1 MVNPVKWVIE
11 KVKQTNEVI
20 WRSPKKGLSK
30 WESFFYKQLR
40 ILVLAGRG
48 FSTDKV
54 QLRASALTFYSM
66 LSLVPIVAIAFAIA
80 KGFGLDEN
88 LKQAIVENSQFQS
101 EVTDWLLNNA
111 SSALE
116 KTRGGYIAGIGI
128 VVLFWSV
135 VSLLEN
141 IENSFNHIWQVR
153 VGRPWY
159 RKFTDYLTFLLIAP
173 IFIILSSSI
182 TVFVTGYLT
191 DFIEKARIL
200 AVFKPLITFLFQF
213 APYLLFWVSM
223 TILFIVMPNTK
234 VKFTPA
240 LISGIIAGTVLHL
253 LQWMYF
259 ELQFG
264 ITKLNAIYGSF
275 AAVPLFIVWMQ
286 SSWII
291 VLIGAELT
299 YANQNINR
307 FEQEFQSLK
316 ISYFQKRA
324 LVLMILQRI
333 IRNFT
338 IGEKPLSAEE
348 ISVGLNIPVRLAR
361 DILQDLHSIE
371 LVSVIQEENTEQ
383 RFQPAI
389 DINKLSISF
398 VFSRMDR
405 KGASQITISKNE
417 DYEKVTT
424 ILEKFDRMVA
434 KSGNN
439 MLIKDL

>member
-11 KVKQTNEVI
+11 KIKNLNELI
-20 WRSPKKGLSK
+20 WHSPNKSISR

-48 FSTDKV
+48 FNADKV

-128 VVLFWSV
+128 VILFWSV
-135 VSLLEN
+135 LSLLEN

-153 VGRPWY
+153 IGRPWY
-159 RKFTDYLTFLLIAP
+159 RKVTDYFTFLLIAP

-182 TVFVTGYLT
+182 TVFVSTELT
-191 DFIEKARIL
+191 DFMSKAPIL
-200 AVFKPLITFLFQF
+200 SYFKPIITFLIKF
-213 APYLLFWVSM
+213 APYILFWISM

-240 LISGIIAGTVLHL
+240 LISGIIAGTILHL

-275 AAVPLFIVWMQ
+275 AAVPLFIIWMQ

-299 YANQNINR
+299 YANQNISR
-307 FEQEFQSLK
+307 FEQEFQSIK

-324 LVLMILQRI
+324 LILLILQRI
-333 IRNFT
+333 IRNFA

-348 ISVGLNIPVRLAR
+348 ISVGLSIPVRLAR
-361 DILQDLHSIE
+361 DILQDLQNVE
-371 LVSVIQEENTEQ
+371 LVSVIQEEGVEQ
-383 RFQPAI
+383 RYQPAL
-389 DINKLSISF
+389 DINRITISY
-398 VFSRMDR
+398 VFSKMDR
-405 KGASQITISKNE
+405 KGASQITISRNE
-417 DYEKVTT
+417 DYEKVTS
-424 ILEKFDRMVA
+424 ILEKFDRLVA
-434 KSGNN
+434 KSGSNI
-439 MLIKDL
+439 LIKDL